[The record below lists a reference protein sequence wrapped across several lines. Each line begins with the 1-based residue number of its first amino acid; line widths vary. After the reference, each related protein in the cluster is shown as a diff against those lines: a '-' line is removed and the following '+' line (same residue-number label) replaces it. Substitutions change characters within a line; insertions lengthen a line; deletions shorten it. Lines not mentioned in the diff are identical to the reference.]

1 MAGLAVVRDLG
12 RLVQAGADTMAD
24 ILAHERIAIAL
35 GILLNGVADVGDAVA
50 DAGKLDALEKALAR
64 DADQAQGLIR
74 ALAARERPRAVAVE
88 AAVAGADVD
97 ADDIALMQDAVAG
110 DAVDDLVIDGDAC
123 RRREAAVGHEAR
135 RRAGLRDELVHFA
148 VDLAGGHTRLHHL
161 TRDGTRAS
169 GDPAGLP
176 HEIHFRIGFDDNHS
190 RPRAFSI
197 AAVVASMVG
206 WLSTLTS
213 LPRWA

>member
-1 MAGLAVVRDLG
+1 
-12 RLVQAGADTMAD
+12 MAD

-97 ADDIALMQDAVAG
+97 
-110 DAVDDLVIDGDAC
+110 
-123 RRREAAVGHEAR
+123 
-135 RRAGLRDELVHFA
+135 
-148 VDLAGGHTRLHHL
+148 TRP
-161 TRDGTRAS
+161 AS
-169 GDPAGLP
+169 
-176 HEIHFRIGFDDNHS
+176 IS
-190 RPRAFSI
+190 TSI
-197 AAVVASMVG
+197 
-206 WLSTLTS
+206 L
-213 LPRWA
+213 

>member
-1 MAGLAVVRDLG
+1 MSQMTPEQLRLAYH
-12 RLVQAGADTMAD
+12 ADTQTSP
-24 ILAHERIAIAL
+24 
-35 GILLNGVADVGDAVA
+35 AVA
-50 DAGKLDALEKALAR
+50 ALKAALMSGKASEDAFYQWLAEPFTQAVTRALEELA
-64 DADQAQGLIR
+64 DN
-74 ALAARERPRAVAVE
+74 PP
-88 AAVAGADVD
+88 VAGADVD
-97 ADDIALMQDAVAG
+97 ADDSALMQDAVAG

-148 VDLAGGHTRLHHL
+148 VDLAGGHARLHHL
-161 TRDGTRAS
+161 TRDGARAS

-176 HEIHFRIGFDDNHS
+176 HEIDFRIGFDDDHS

>member
-1 MAGLAVVRDLG
+1 
-12 RLVQAGADTMAD
+12 MAD
-24 ILAHERIAIAL
+24 ILAHERVAIAL

-50 DAGKLDALEKALAR
+50 DAGKLDALEKALAG

-74 ALAARERPRAVAVE
+74 ALAARERACAVAVE
-88 AAVAGADVD
+88 AAVAGADID

-110 DAVDDLVIDGDAC
+110 DAVDDLVINGDA
-123 RRREAAVGHEAR
+123 RRRRKSAVGHKAR
-135 RRAGLRDELVHFA
+135 RCAGLRDELVHFA
-148 VDLAGGHTRLHHL
+148 IDLAGCHARLHHL
-161 TRDGTRAS
+161 TRDGARAS

-176 HEIHFRIGFDDNHS
+176 HEIHFRIGFDDDHS

>member
-1 MAGLAVVRDLG
+1 M
-12 RLVQAGADTMAD
+12 QAGADAVAD

-35 GILLNGVADVGDAVA
+35 GIILNGVADIGDAVA
-50 DAGKLDALEKALAR
+50 DTGKPDALKKALPC
-64 DADQAQGLIR
+64 DADQAQRLIQ
-74 ALAARERPRAVAVE
+74 ALAARERARTVAVE

-97 ADDIALMQDAVAG
+97 TDDIAFMQDAVAG
-110 DAVDDLVIDGDAC
+110 NAVDNLVIDGDA
-123 RRREAAVGHEAR
+123 RRRRKAAVGHEAR

-148 VDLAGGHTRLHHL
+148 VDLAGGHARGHHL

-176 HEIHFRIGFDDNHS
+176 HDIDFGIGFDDDHS

-206 WLSTLTS
+206 WLSTETS

>member
-1 MAGLAVVRDLG
+1 MNLLRFFGTRPSHVVCKRQDLRLAIRDEQRVFVVRRQTAVRRDHGPAVVKNADFVVSGVDHRLHGNRHVLLQTRAVAGLAVVRDLG

-74 ALAARERPRAVAVE
+74 ALAARERARAVAVE

-110 DAVDDLVIDGDAC
+110 DAMDDLVIDGDMSC
-123 RRREAAVGHEAR
+123 KIVCF
-135 RRAGLRDELVHFA
+135 L
-148 VDLAGGHTRLHHL
+148 
-161 TRDGTRAS
+161 
-169 GDPAGLP
+169 
-176 HEIHFRIGFDDNHS
+176 
-190 RPRAFSI
+190 
-197 AAVVASMVG
+197 
-206 WLSTLTS
+206 
-213 LPRWA
+213 

>member
-1 MAGLAVVRDLG
+1 M
-12 RLVQAGADTMAD
+12 QAGADAVAD

-35 GILLNGVADVGDAVA
+35 GKILNGVADIGDAVA
-50 DAGKLDALEKALAR
+50 DTGKPDALKKALPR
-64 DADQAQGLIR
+64 DADQAQRLIR
-74 ALAARERPRAVAVE
+74 ALAARERARTVAVE

-97 ADDIALMQDAVAG
+97 TDDIALMQDAVAG
-110 DAVDDLVIDGDAC
+110 NAMDDLVIDGDA
-123 RRREAAVGHEAR
+123 RRRRKAAVGHEAR

-148 VDLAGGHTRLHHL
+148 VDLAGGHARGHHL

-176 HEIHFRIGFDDNHS
+176 HDIDLGIGFDDDHF

-206 WLSTLTS
+206 WLSTETS